1 MHVLIYEPH
10 CAMVIIL
17 VSLQGTWVVAAFRQL
32 HRCAKGFF
40 RSGYGHKDQV
50 SGLKVGDGVEGR
62 GERQRSG
69 REGARGRKEGRRR
82 RGKFERGR
90 VYI

>member
-1 MHVLIYEPH
+1 
-10 CAMVIIL
+10 MVIIL

-50 SGLKVGDGVEGR
+50 SGLKEGGEVEGR

-69 REGARGRKEGRRR
+69 REGARRGGEEEGSL
-82 RGKFERGR
+82 RGGWEYRAEG
-90 VYI
+90 VGCQQ